1 VVKVKKEGDV
11 EKVSRKVK
19 IANKIEKKMLKESAE
34 SSDDSTLLAQKV
46 EIEKSIKKDMSTKIG
61 RPVGTII

>member
-61 RPVGTII
+61 RPVGTVI